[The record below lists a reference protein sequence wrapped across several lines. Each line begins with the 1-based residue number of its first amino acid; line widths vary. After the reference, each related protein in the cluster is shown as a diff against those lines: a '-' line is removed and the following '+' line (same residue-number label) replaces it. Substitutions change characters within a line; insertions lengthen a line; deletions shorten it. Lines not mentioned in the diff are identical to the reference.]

1 MTLAAVAISATAIA
15 DDRWFQLLF
24 VFVGFNTIIY
34 AALAFAK
41 LWPRRRR

>member
-1 MTLAAVAISATAIA
+1 MTLTAVAVSATEIA

-34 AALAFAK
+34 AVLALAK
-41 LWPRRRR
+41 LWPRGRR